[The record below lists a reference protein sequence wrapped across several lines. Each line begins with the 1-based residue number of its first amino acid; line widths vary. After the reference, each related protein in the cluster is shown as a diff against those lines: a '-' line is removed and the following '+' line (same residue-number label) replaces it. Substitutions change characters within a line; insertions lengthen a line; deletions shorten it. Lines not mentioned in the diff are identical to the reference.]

1 MAKKGPG
8 LGRLFLSFLR
18 LGAVSFGGPAMV
30 AHIRRL
36 AVDEKAWL
44 SEEDFR
50 QGVALCQALPGATAM
65 QCAAYVGLR
74 ARRLGGAVAAYL
86 GFGLPAFGL
95 MLVFSIGYGRA
106 DLESVVSRLSGLRA
120 LAVVLVAFASWE
132 FGRAS
137 LTGFREGLISGFSAA
152 WFLLG
157 GSPPVAIIAAGFLGS
172 LLLRRPSAGA
182 PAEPREKP
190 VWKALA
196 PAAPVLIGAIG
207 LVLILFSFPGRIGTL
222 GLIMMKTDVLAFGGG
237 LASIPLLYREIV
249 DLRHWMLPGAL
260 LDGIALGQV
269 TPGPVI
275 ITATFIGY
283 QVARIPGALL
293 GTLCIFLPSLLLLLL
308 AEPWVVRL
316 HDSRLWQGA
325 TRGLLLSFAALLA
338 STAIRLAQA
347 ASWSPASMIIAVLA
361 SLALLRRMSVVRVV
375 LAGAAASILLG

>member
-1 MAKKGPG
+1 MAAERPGP
-8 LGRLFLSFLR
+8 GRLFLSFLR

-36 AVDEKAWL
+36 AVDEQAWL

-86 GFGLPAFGL
+86 GFGLPALGL

-106 DLESVVSRLSGLRA
+106 DLGSIVSRVSGLRA
-120 LAVVLVAFASWE
+120 LAVVLVAFAAWE

-157 GSPPVAIIAAGFLGS
+157 GSPPVAIIAAGFLGA
-172 LLLRRPSAGA
+172 LLLRRPPAG
-182 PAEPREKP
+182 PPPRPRKKTA
-190 VWKALA
+190 WRAMA
-196 PAAPVLIGAIG
+196 PAAPVLIGAVGLI
-207 LVLILFSFPGRIGTL
+207 LVLTLLQDRIGTL
-222 GLIMMKTDVLAFGGG
+222 GLIMLKTDALAFGGG

-249 DLRHWMLPGAL
+249 DLRHWMPPVAL

-269 TPGPVI
+269 TPGPVV

-283 QVARIPGALL
+283 QVAGIAGALL
-293 GTLCIFLPSLLLLLL
+293 STLCIFLPSFLLLLL

-325 TRGLLLSFAALLA
+325 TRGLLVSFAALLA

-347 ASWSPASMIIAVLA
+347 ASWGPASATIAVLA
-361 SLALLRRMSVVRVV
+361 LLALLRRKNVVRVV
-375 LAGAAASILLG
+375 LAGAAASILFG